1 MATQHLDM
9 IISINLLT
17 QHINNTNLLTNT
29 TITIWSII
37 EQFALMTTKNNIMNK
52 DSSIVVTT
60 EDLMTKAT
68 MNLKEITAKLIMLA
82 MKDKLSITKDSLI
95 NTTIAVLNL
104 LHKDIGIDDILEPES
119 EVNQLRNTI
128 EQATRNIISDNTK
141 ILTNH
146 KDEDNK
152 RITTKVRC
160 I

>member
-1 MATQHLDM
+1 
-9 IISINLLT
+9 
-17 QHINNTNLLTNT
+17 
-29 TITIWSII
+29 
-37 EQFALMTTKNNIMNK
+37 MTTKNNIMNK

-68 MNLKEITAKLIMLA
+68 MNLKETTAKLIMLA

-146 KDEDNK
+146 KDEDKK